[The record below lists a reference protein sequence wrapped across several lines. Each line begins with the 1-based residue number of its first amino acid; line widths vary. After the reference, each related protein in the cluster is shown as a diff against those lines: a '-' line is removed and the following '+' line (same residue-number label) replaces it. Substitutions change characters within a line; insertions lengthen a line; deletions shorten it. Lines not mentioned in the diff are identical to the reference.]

1 MVGSYAIPSVL
12 RNPYVQVF
20 HANPNHIVV
29 MKKKFDIQHWLQLSE
44 PTVQNNSNSS
54 PVSGEVSPGIQVR
67 MGTFVSTPI
76 NDVEIILQRI
86 ESLQTDITANYA
98 DWRDIGFAF
107 ADEFG
112 EAGRKYFHRVSHYF
126 PGYSQHDCD
135 KQYDSCLKSSGH
147 GVTIKSFFHL
157 AQQAGISLITGSSPS
172 PNFRGGLQ
180 LLPNEGVSNPP
191 VFPEHDD
198 VSRSPLKD
206 LWENEET
213 IFNTPRISLEVY
225 TKLPEILRESCE
237 MFADAIE
244 KDVFLIGAIAVISG
258 CLPNI
263 EGIYFDEPV
272 SAHLYTFI
280 TAPAGSG
287 KGKLKWAKYFG
298 SKIHKTM
305 VQQSIQEKDA
315 YEQELENYNNLSK
328 NQRQGVERPREPKRK
343 MFYIPANSSAS
354 AFIQALSDNDFKGII
369 FETEADTLAGTLKQD
384 WGNFSDVLRKAFH
397 HESTNMF
404 RRKDNEHI
412 EVEDPHLSIVLS
424 GTPKQVHNMMPDVEN
439 GLFSR
444 FLYYAF
450 EDYSDFK
457 NPFVSHQNVNYIEF
471 FEAKGEQIRE
481 LYQTLIEQPT
491 PMEFRFTDEQAEVFT
506 QQFNTLYKRNRM
518 LLGNDFTANSRRL
531 GLITFR
537 VAMVLRSLRLLED
550 GDYSNLLVCDETD
563 FQTAIQ
569 IAFTLEKHAIAV
581 FQSLPNNNLKGLKLK
596 FYNALPDNFNRQ
608 GYISIAKNM
617 DIKEK
622 TAEKYIGQFK
632 DNGLLEHEHNN
643 YTKPPNGK

>member
-1 MVGSYAIPSVL
+1 
-12 RNPYVQVF
+12 
-20 HANPNHIVV
+20 
-29 MKKKFDIQHWLQLSE
+29 MKKKFEVNHWLQQTEPKENPSASKRPDGVSKSE
-44 PTVQNNSNSS
+44 DLEVNN
-54 PVSGEVSPGIQVR
+54 
-67 MGTFVSTPI
+67 
-76 NDVEIILQRI
+76 NDVEIIIQRL
-86 ESLQTDITANYA
+86 ESANTDITANYS

-112 EAGRKYFHRVSHYF
+112 EAGRDYFHRVSRYY
-126 PGYSQHDCD
+126 PGYSQSNCD
-135 KQYDSCLKSSGH
+135 KQYDNCLKSSGH

-157 AQQAGISLITGSSPS
+157 AQQAGISLVTTQPKTNPSASPRPDGISKSPS
-172 PNFRGGLQ
+172 EPVPN
-180 LLPNEGVSNPP
+180 LLRE
-191 VFPEHDD
+191 
-198 VSRSPLKD
+198 D
-206 LWENEET
+206 LRVNEET
-213 IFNTPRISLEVY
+213 IFNTPKIPTEVY
-225 TKLPEILRESCE
+225 SQLPEILRESCE

-244 KDVFLIGAIAVISG
+244 KDVFLIGVITVISG

-263 EGIYFDEPV
+263 QGIYFDEPV
-272 SAHLYTFI
+272 SAHLYAFI

-298 SKIHKTM
+298 LKIHKTM
-305 VQQSIQEKDA
+305 VQQSIREKEA
-315 YEQELENYNNLSK
+315 YEQEMENYNNLNK

-412 EVEDPHLSIVLS
+412 EVEDPHLAIVLS

-457 NPFVSHQNVNYIEF
+457 NPFISHRKVNYTDF
-471 FEAKGEQIRE
+471 FENKGEQIYE
-481 LYQTLIEQPT
+481 LYQTLIDQPS
-491 PMEFRFTDEQAEVFT
+491 PMEFRFTAEQGEVFT

-518 LLGNDFTANSRRL
+518 LLGNDFNANSRRL

-537 VAMVLRSLRLLED
+537 IAMVLRTLGILED
-550 GDYSNLLVCDETD
+550 GDYSNPLICNETD

-581 FQSLPNNNLKGLKLK
+581 FQNLPNNDLKGVKLK

-608 GYISIAKNM
+608 GYLSVAKDL

-632 DNGLLEHEHNN
+632 EIGLLQHEHNN